1 VKYLLACHITAQ
13 FSFCPLP
20 KACQGGCAA
29 QPLAFS
35 ERAGAGVARLVDELE
50 DQLSCLV
57 VGASRLIYARVAFLR
72 PLVLSEGGINCVDEV
87 LVALGV
93 ICVVKLLED

>member
-1 VKYLLACHITAQ
+1 VLQCKLALHAVEDEHGTLHERVL
-13 FSFCPLP
+13 SLP
-20 KACQGGCAA
+20 QLFVG
-29 QPLAFS
+29 
-35 ERAGAGVARLVDELE
+35 LVDELE